1 MKKEYK
7 ELFDN
12 IKPDSELMYDTF
24 NKADENKKSTVF
36 MPRKIVAVALVMAA
50 LAVGSGFGIHQIK
63 EPKAIEDIENTTHTM
78 DDLPSSDFFTIT
90 AFASDDE
97 NAEIKTLSPD
107 NITLIDYK
115 IELKK
120 DSYGYY
126 VYSGTDTSPGI
137 QVNAD
142 DIKQV
147 IFRTENGSFNYLDTP
162 LIGYKESLGEYY
174 AVRLPITKEE
184 ATEYLETIENGD
196 FYNGYTQDFI
206 HNIMNSRDCSS
217 YFGDN
222 STDLDLY
229 SIDYSDEFGVD
240 EFLFRNK
247 EEGQQYM
254 QFNKSEIAAKAYPG
268 IDGVGSV
275 YYSPDQA
282 IEFLVNNPETPY
294 DELPTDEITIIVEF
308 NSGQTVTQK
317 LSCSFAADGTL
328 MFCYID

>member
-7 ELFDN
+7 ELFDT

-24 NKADENKKSTVF
+24 NKADEKKNTTGFV
-36 MPRKIVAVALVMAA
+36 PRRIVAAALVMAV
-50 LAVGSGFGIHQIK
+50 LVVGSGFGIHQLTAPKMI
-63 EPKAIEDIENTTHTM
+63 EPGENATGTV

-107 NITLIDYK
+107 DITLMDYK
-115 IELKK
+115 IELRK
-120 DSYGYY
+120 DHYGYY
-126 VYSGTDTSPGI
+126 ISGSGETDFQI
-137 QVNAD
+137 NAE

-147 IFRTENGSFNYLDTP
+147 TFSSENGTFKYLDIP
-162 LIGYKESLGEYY
+162 MIRYKESLGEYY

-184 ATEYLETIENGD
+184 ATEYLETIDNGD
-196 FYNGYTQDFI
+196 FYNGYKQDFI
-206 HNIMNSRDCSS
+206 KNIMESRDCSS

-254 QFNKSEIAAKAYPG
+254 QFNKSEIVAKTYPG
-268 IDGVGSV
+268 IDWVGSII
-275 YYSPDQA
+275 YFPDKA
-282 IEFLVNNPETPY
+282 TEFLVNNPETPY
-294 DELPTDEITIIVEF
+294 DKLPTDEITITVEF

-317 LSCSFAADGTL
+317 LSCSFTADGTL
-328 MFCYID
+328 MFSYID

>member
-7 ELFDN
+7 ELFDT

-24 NKADENKKSTVF
+24 NKADKNKKSPAF
-36 MPRKIVAVALVMAA
+36 MPRKVVAAALVMAV
-50 LAVGSGFGIHQIK
+50 LVVGGGFGIHQLTAPKMI
-63 EPKAIEDIENTTHTM
+63 EPGENATGTV

-107 NITLIDYK
+107 DITLMDYK

-120 DSYGYY
+120 NSDGYY
-126 VYSGTDTSPGI
+126 VSGSGETDFQI
-137 QVNAD
+137 NAE

-147 IFRTENGSFNYLDTP
+147 TFSSENGTFKYLDIP
-162 LIGYKESLGEYY
+162 LMRYKESLGEYY

-196 FYNGYTQDFI
+196 FYNGYQQDFI
-206 HNIMNSRDCSS
+206 QNIMESRDCSS

-240 EFLFRNK
+240 EFLFINK
-247 EEGQQYM
+247 EEGQQYVH
-254 QFNKSEIAAKAYPG
+254 FNKKELVAKTYPG
-268 IDGVGSV
+268 IDGIASV
-275 YYSPDQA
+275 SYSPDEA
-282 IEFLVNNPETPY
+282 ESYLLDNPETPY
-294 DELPTDEITIIVEF
+294 DKLPTGEITITVEF

-317 LSCSFAADGTL
+317 LSCSFTADGTL
-328 MFCYID
+328 MFSYID

>member
-7 ELFDN
+7 ELFDT
-12 IKPDSELMYDTF
+12 IKPDSELMYDTL
-24 NKADENKKSTVF
+24 NKADEKKNTTGFV
-36 MPRKIVAVALVMAA
+36 PRRIAAAALVMAV
-50 LAVGSGFGIHQIK
+50 LVVGGGFGIHQLTAPKMI
-63 EPKAIEDIENTTHTM
+63 EPGENTTGTV

-107 NITLIDYK
+107 DITLIDYK
-115 IELKK
+115 IELRK

-126 VYSGTDTSPGI
+126 VYSGSDTSPGF

-147 IFRTENGSFNYLDTP
+147 TFKSENGSFGYLDTP
-162 LIGYKESLGEYY
+162 LMRYKESLGEYY

-184 ATEYLETIENGD
+184 ATEYLETIDNGD
-196 FYNGYTQDFI
+196 FYKGYTQDFI
-206 HNIMNSRDCSS
+206 KNIMESRDCSS

-222 STDLDLY
+222 STDLDLF
-229 SIDYSDEFGVD
+229 SINYSDEYGVD
-240 EFLFRNK
+240 EFLFVNK
-247 EEGQQYM
+247 EEGQQYVH
-254 QFNKSEIAAKAYPG
+254 FNKKELVAKTYPG

-275 YYSPDQA
+275 HYLPDKA
-282 IEFLVNNPETPY
+282 TEFLVNNPETPY
-294 DELPTDEITIIVEF
+294 DKLPTDEITITVEF

-317 LSCSFAADGTL
+317 LSCSFTADGTL
-328 MFCYID
+328 MFSYID

>member
-24 NKADENKKSTVF
+24 NKADEKKKFPVF
-36 MPRKIVAVALVMAA
+36 MTRKVVAAA
-50 LAVGSGFGIHQIK
+50 LMIAVLVVGGGFGIHQIK
-63 EPKAIEDIENTTHTM
+63 EPKAIEEIENTTGIVGN
-78 DDLPSSDFFTIT
+78 LPSSDFFTIT
-90 AFASDDE
+90 AFAKDDE

-107 NITLIDYK
+107 DITLMDYK

-120 DSYGYY
+120 NSDGYY
-126 VYSGTDTSPGI
+126 VSGSGETDFQI
-137 QVNAD
+137 NAE

-147 IFRTENGSFNYLDTP
+147 IFSSENGTFKYLDSP
-162 LIGYKESLGEYY
+162 MIRYKESLGEYY
-174 AVRLPITKEE
+174 AVRIPITKEE
-184 ATEYLETIENGD
+184 AREYLETIESGNA
-196 FYNGYTQDFI
+196 YPGYKQEFI
-206 HNIMNSRDCSS
+206 QNIMNSRDCSS

-254 QFNKSEIAAKAYPG
+254 QFNKSEIVAKTYPG
-268 IDGVGSV
+268 IDWVGSII
-275 YYSPDQA
+275 YFPDKA
-282 IEFLVNNPETPY
+282 TEFLVNNPETPY
-294 DELPTDEITIIVEF
+294 DKLPTDEITITVEF

-317 LSCSFAADGTL
+317 LSCSFTADGTL
-328 MFCYID
+328 MFSYID

>member
-7 ELFDN
+7 ELFDT
-12 IKPDSELMYDTF
+12 IKPDGELMYDTF
-24 NKADENKKSTVF
+24 NKADKKKNATGFV
-36 MPRKIVAVALVMAA
+36 PRRIVAAALVMAV
-50 LAVGSGFGIHQIK
+50 LVVGGGFGIHQLTAPKMI
-63 EPKAIEDIENTTHTM
+63 EPGENTTGTV

-107 NITLIDYK
+107 DITLMDYK

-120 DSYGYY
+120 NSDGYY
-126 VYSGTDTSPGI
+126 VSGSGETDFQI
-137 QVNAD
+137 NAE

-147 IFRTENGSFNYLDTP
+147 TFSSENGTFKYLDIP
-162 LIGYKESLGEYY
+162 LMRYKESLGEYY

-196 FYNGYTQDFI
+196 FYNGYQQDFI
-206 HNIMNSRDCSS
+206 QNIMESRDCSS

-240 EFLFRNK
+240 EFLFINK
-247 EEGQQYM
+247 EEGQQYVH
-254 QFNKSEIAAKAYPG
+254 FNKKELIAKTYPG
-268 IDGVGSV
+268 IDGIASV
-275 YYSPDQA
+275 SYSPDEA
-282 IEFLVNNPETPY
+282 ESYLLDNPETPY
-294 DELPTDEITIIVEF
+294 DKLPTGEITITVEF

-317 LSCSFAADGTL
+317 LSCSFTADGTL
-328 MFCYID
+328 MFSYID

>member
-24 NKADENKKSTVF
+24 NKADEKKKFPVF
-36 MPRKIVAVALVMAA
+36 MTRKVVAAA
-50 LAVGSGFGIHQIK
+50 LMIAVLVVGGGFGIHQIK
-63 EPKAIEDIENTTHTM
+63 EPKAIEEIENTTGIVGN
-78 DDLPSSDFFTIT
+78 LPSSDFFTIT

-107 NITLIDYK
+107 DITLIDYK
-115 IELKK
+115 IELRK

-126 VYSGTDTSPGI
+126 VYSGTDTSPGFQI
-137 QVNAD
+137 KAD

-147 IFRTENGSFNYLDTP
+147 TFKSENGSFNYLDIP
-162 LIGYKESLGEYY
+162 LMRYKESLGEYY

-184 ATEYLETIENGD
+184 AAEYLETIDNGD
-196 FYNGYTQDFI
+196 FYNGYKQDFI
-206 HNIMNSRDCSS
+206 QNIMESKDCSS

-229 SIDYSDEFGVD
+229 SIEYSDEFGVD
-240 EFLFRNK
+240 EFLFVNK
-247 EEGQQYM
+247 EEGQQYVH
-254 QFNKSEIAAKAYPG
+254 FNKKELVAKTYPG

-275 YYSPDQA
+275 HYSPDQA

-294 DELPTDEITIIVEF
+294 DELPTDEITITVEF

-317 LSCSFAADGTL
+317 LSCSFTADGTL
-328 MFCYID
+328 MFSYID